1 MHADGA
7 AQVLD
12 ILVSEANREN
22 LGSVYFDTILCSSTK
37 EALAVAEAR
46 GKDVQLVLLD
56 VLMAPGEESGD
67 MAVPALRS
75 ALPPGVAIVMISATQ
90 EMSLVMRCIAMGAD
104 TFLPKPLPRFFMR
117 YLWMFWLQSASAH
130 AATRQQRAPPSD
142 CRPTTHPSQRTA
154 TRRCASPCRTNHPK
168 ARSALG
174 ART

>member
-56 VLMAPGEESGD
+56 VLMAPGEERGALDDGPAVDDVGD
-67 MAVPALRS
+67 DAAPAHHLHREQADAQLADPLRRRR
-75 ALPPGVAIVMISATQ
+75 AL
-90 EMSLVMRCIAMGAD
+90 
-104 TFLPKPLPRFFMR
+104 
-117 YLWMFWLQSASAH
+117 
-130 AATRQQRAPPSD
+130 
-142 CRPTTHPSQRTA
+142 
-154 TRRCASPCRTNHPK
+154 
-168 ARSALG
+168 
-174 ART
+174 